1 VQEVGFFP
9 AAFDQSPDPM
19 LDKRPVVRL
28 GPRYEIVYRVPGP
41 HRVADTLRQDVY
53 PYAAG
58 GPLSYMKPGQPFWEQ
73 RTRGGWYR
81 GTAEL
86 KRMLVRAGLPAKAPA
101 SQRSTARATRIAAA
115 AGIGAALAGI
125 CLLALRRR
133 RA

>member
-1 VQEVGFFP
+1 
-9 AAFDQSPDPM
+9 
-19 LDKRPVVRL
+19 
-28 GPRYEIVYRVPGP
+28 
-41 HRVADTLRQDVY
+41 VADTLRQDLY
-53 PYAAG
+53 PYASG

-86 KRMLVRAGLPAKAPA
+86 KRMLVRASLPAKAPA

-115 AGIGAALAGI
+115 AGIGAAFAAI

-133 RA
+133 RS